1 MPRYLISYDLDKPGP
16 QDYTRIITEI
26 QRFGGV
32 EVLRSQWVL
41 RNDAT
46 AVALRDHFKAFI
58 NQATDR
64 LIVNEIDT
72 VWAAHRPMIDINK
85 V

>member
-16 QDYTRIITEI
+16 QDYERIINELK
-26 QRFGGV
+26 RFGAV
-32 EVLRSQWVL
+32 EILRSQWVL

-46 AVALRDHFKAFI
+46 AVVLRDHLKGFI
-58 NQATDR
+58 NQTSDR
-64 LIVNEIDT
+64 LIVNELDT
-72 VWAAHRPMIDINK
+72 VWATWRAMVDINS